1 VDLDLVFMAEILPD
15 MLRAAWVTIELSIL
29 TVALSCLLG
38 GLLSAARLLG
48 GRATRWL
55 IHAFVEFTRGVP
67 PLVQIAIIYFA
78 LPRVGLVLN
87 EFWTGVA
94 ALTFIG
100 AGYTIEI
107 VRGAVESLDEGQ
119 RESALALGLSERQ
132 TLFLVLLPQAVRRIL
147 PPLTNELANVI
158 KASALLSVISV
169 NELTKVANDL
179 IFVHFVVVEVVIE
192 LTALYLVIVGS
203 LMWLS
208 RWLERRQA
216 VDMERR
222 EHDPGYARADR
233 VSMASR
239 RPQ

>member
-1 VDLDLVFMAEILPD
+1 MAALDLQFMLDILPK
-15 MLRAAWVTIELSIL
+15 MLRAAWITFELSVL
-29 TVALSCLLG
+29 TVVLSCVLGGALSVV
-38 GLLSAARLLG
+38 RLLAG
-48 GRATRWL
+48 PVPRAAV
-55 IHAFVEFTRGVP
+55 HAFVEFTRGVP

-100 AGYTIEI
+100 AGYTVEI
-107 VRGAVESLDEGQ
+107 VRASIESLDRGQ
-119 RESALALGLSERQ
+119 RENALALGLGEAR
-132 TLFLVLLPQAVRRIL
+132 TLLLVLAPQALRRIL

-179 IFVHFVVVEVVIE
+179 IFVHFVVIEVLIE
-192 LTALYLVIVGS
+192 LTVLYLVIVGS

-208 RWLERRQA
+208 RWLE
-216 VDMERR
+216 
-222 EHDPGYARADR
+222 ARNPA
-233 VSMASR
+233 
-239 RPQ
+239 